1 MEGESD
7 DAYRMRETLLDLE
20 EKENYQIYGQFC
32 IRINKLVI
40 NRKSEISIQEYESF
54 SDESDSEPGKNE
66 VISDERI
73 VQVVDADITEID
85 VHKERQDQTKQN
97 PEFLLLN
104 EENAELKAKNESMA
118 TQLKKS
124 DEEIQMANERA
135 VMDRKRITELEQR
148 LKVFEVE
155 REEMA
160 ELKAKY
166 EAITKKTDENTK

>member
-118 TQLKKS
+118 T
-124 DEEIQMANERA
+124 
-135 VMDRKRITELEQR
+135 
-148 LKVFEVE
+148 
-155 REEMA
+155 
-160 ELKAKY
+160 
-166 EAITKKTDENTK
+166 